1 MVWSTI
7 SAAPRS
13 WSRACWYN
21 SFCFSISFSFT
32 RRQKTLQNQSAEA
45 MTRTE
50 RLTDKLITYFK
61 TLNLLS
67 ILLFIMATLETRRDG
82 ESFMSKILKLLYFI
96 KCLHT
101 GSDCCQNNCQYL
113 RHYTSIGH
121 VEIIF
126 IQFTRTWEIQT
137 ELKWLILHQLWFDI
151 LKACVFSLDYII
163 LFIATIL
170 KPILLHQ

>member
-32 RRQKTLQNQSAEA
+32 HRQKTLQNQSAEA
-45 MTRTE
+45 VTRTE

-67 ILLFIMATLETRRDG
+67 ILLFIMATLERRTDG
-82 ESFMSKILKLLYFI
+82 ESFMSKILKLLYFM
-96 KCLHT
+96 KSPH
-101 GSDCCQNNCQYL
+101 CCQNKCQYL

-121 VEIIF
+121 VQIIF
-126 IQFTRTWEIQT
+126 IQFTRIWEIQT
-137 ELKWLILHQLWFDI
+137 ELKWLNLHPFWFYN
-151 LKACVFSLDYII
+151 LKASF
-163 LFIATIL
+163 
-170 KPILLHQ
+170 